1 MNSFRSSELMSVKD
15 LAAQAQKSPDVIH
28 SYLEAIFDRINT
40 RTNNNEYFTAVL
52 MDSAFQRATELQGIP
67 PQIRKEMP
75 LFGVP
80 FALKDNIDFKT
91 SVTTCGSASM
101 PGTPAGSSAAVV
113 CILEAAGAVCVGKTI
128 MSEFSLGEIPPHV
141 PWSELVNPIMPTHS
155 PGSSS
160 QGSTAVVASGL
171 VPFSI
176 GTDTG
181 GSIRHPSAA
190 MGVYGLKPT
199 NGSLNLDGVFPLS
212 HSLDTVGPI
221 ARSLE
226 DLESVC
232 EPLFQI
238 EAAGLSHC
246 KTLKIGFPETLWASA
261 STADSQ
267 VLDEM
272 AKLRNRLS
280 SNGIQVVDLKLP
292 PLQDYQLTGWDI
304 LNYEAYHT
312 HASIFEVKSAQCGD
326 MFLQHMEAG
335 RATSDEKYLN
345 AKARARELASAVDD
359 ALQDVDFLVSPIAY
373 RLLPRLGSMDDIE
386 QYNASAIRILFNL
399 SGHPSLVT
407 PLPLAQVG
415 VPFAVQWVTKR
426 FAEAMYFSPA
436 FKSID
441 ELMRTGR
448 LNRPGFTGDC

>member
-1 MNSFRSSELMSVKD
+1 MTTFSSTGQKLVKEMVVRAQESPSVIG
-15 LAAQAQKSPDVIH
+15 LN
-28 SYLEAIFDRINT
+28 LEEVFDRIGST
-40 RTNNNEYFTAVL
+40 TNKNEFFTAVL
-52 MDSAFQRATELQGIP
+52 RDSAFERATELQNIP
-67 PQIRKEMP
+67 PQTRNLMP

-80 FALKDNIDFKT
+80 FALKDNIDFAN
-91 SVTTCGSASM
+91 SVTTCGSAAM
-101 PGTPAGSSAAVV
+101 PRTLADSSAAVV
-113 CILEAAGAVCVGKTI
+113 ILLEAAGAVCVGKTI
-128 MSEFSLGEIPPHV
+128 MSEFSLGEIPPQV
-141 PWSELVNPIMPTHS
+141 PWSELINPIMPTHS

-181 GSIRHPSAA
+181 GSIRHPAAA

-221 ARSLE
+221 AGSLE

-232 EPLFQI
+232 EPLFQL
-238 EAAGLSHC
+238 EAGELSYGN
-246 KTLKIGFPETLWASA
+246 TLKIGFPKTLWASA
-261 STADSQ
+261 PTVDGK
-267 VLDEM
+267 VLEEM
-272 AKLRNRLS
+272 ANLRGRLS
-280 SNGIQVVDLKLP
+280 SNGFQVVDVELP

-312 HASIFEVKSAQCGD
+312 HATIFEEKSAQCGE

-335 RATSDEKYLN
+335 RATSYEEYMN
-345 AKARARELASAVDD
+345 AKARAQELASSVDN

-373 RLLPRLGSMDDIE
+373 RLLPRLGATDDIE
-386 QYNASAIRILFNL
+386 QYNASAIRIPFNL

-426 FAEAMYFSPA
+426 FSEAMYFSPA

-441 ELMRTGR
+441 ELMQTGR
-448 LNRPGFTGDC
+448 QRP